1 MSKRTFFAG
10 LMLLLGFAPLR
21 AGIVFS
27 NLDQSQDTWG
37 WATPTAWYGT
47 RFLTDGSSPSF
58 TLNTVTLLMQEG
70 LSSGGN
76 FALRLY
82 SNAGSNLPDVL
93 LETLSGSANPLAAGQ
108 YVYTSS
114 GTALDA
120 STSYWLVGSV
130 ATGGGTY
137 KWSRSYSSA
146 TTGPWTAPGA
156 NRMSISY
163 NQAGEWTD
171 VSGAVYF
178 QYSID
183 ADGAAPPVPEP
194 GTWAAAAL
202 LAGSAPFAR
211 WRKRA

>member
-1 MSKRTFFAG
+1 MSNRTVFAG
-10 LMLLLGFAPLR
+10 LMLMLGCASLR

-27 NLDQSQDTWG
+27 NLDQPQDAWG

-58 TLNTVTLLMQEG
+58 TLNTVTLLMQDG
-70 LSSGGN
+70 LSADGN
-76 FALRLY
+76 FALQLY
-82 SNAGSNLPDVL
+82 SNSGSNLPDVL
-93 LETLSGSANPLAAGQ
+93 LETLSGSANPLTAGQ

-114 GTALDA
+114 GLTLDA

-130 ATGGGTY
+130 GTGGGVY

-146 TTGPWTAPGA
+146 ATGSWTVPGT
-156 NRMSISY
+156 NRMSITY
-163 NQAGEWTD
+163 DQGGAWTN

-178 QYSID
+178 QYAID
-183 ADGAAPPVPEP
+183 ANGAAPPVPEP

-202 LAGSAPFAR
+202 LAVGAAFAR